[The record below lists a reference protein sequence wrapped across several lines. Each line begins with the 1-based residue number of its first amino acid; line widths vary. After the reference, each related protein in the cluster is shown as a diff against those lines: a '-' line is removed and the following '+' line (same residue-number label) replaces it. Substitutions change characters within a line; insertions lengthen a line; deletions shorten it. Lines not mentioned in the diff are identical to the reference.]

1 MRKKMEKYVCIHG
14 HFYQPPRENPWI
26 EEIELQD
33 SAYPYH
39 DWNERITAEC
49 YAPNTSSRLLDGEGR
64 IQAIVN
70 NYSKISFNFGPTL
83 LAWMEGHD
91 PDTYRGI
98 LEADKLS
105 RERFSGHGSALAQA
119 YNHMIMPLAN
129 SRDKRTQVI
138 WGIKDFQKR
147 FGRDPEGMWLPEAAV
162 DTETL
167 EILAEQGI
175 KFTILSPHQAKR
187 FRKLGSDHEEWT
199 TAEGGKIDPSTCYLC
214 RLPSG
219 RTMNLF
225 FYDGPISSE
234 VAFGGLLSSG
244 EAFASKLMGAFSEGR
259 PWPQLVNIATDGE
272 TYGHHYRYGDMALAF
287 CLHSIESS
295 NFAKLTNYGEFLEK
309 NPPLYEVQIFDNSSW
324 SCAHGVE
331 RWKNDCGCN
340 SGAHGGWHQ
349 KWRKPLRVALDALRD
364 QLIPAYSR
372 EASLYLKDPW
382 AARDDYIE
390 IILNRAEENIE
401 DFLGRYSARELS
413 KEEKSKVLKLLE
425 TQRQA
430 MLMYTSCG
438 WFFDEISG
446 PETVQVMEYASMAM
460 QRTEEILGLS
470 LEPLFISDL
479 EKAPSNLFGNGAE
492 VYRRFVLPSKV
503 DLTRVG
509 AHYAVSS
516 LFNDYPEQ
524 MEIFNFNVKSEK
536 YEKVKAGKIT
546 LATGNAQ
553 IHSDFTWDEVRKSF
567 AVLHLGDHNIS
578 GGLIDF
584 KDEEAFS
591 SMRQEIWSTFERGD
605 TTEVIRLMGKHF
617 GMNNFS
623 IWHLFRD
630 EQRKVIHQILEFN
643 HVGIEASYRK
653 IYEDNNPVM
662 NFLSSID
669 IPIPKSIFL
678 AVEHIINVDMKRAFE
693 REEVDMEKLKRL
705 ILESNRWGIH
715 LDREAVEYDISL
727 WVTSLMGKV
736 VQDPMNPLLFVR
748 ITNAL
753 KLLEPLSL
761 NPNFWKAQNMYFR
774 LIEQFKGKTEEE
786 AKKGDESAKEW
797 LDAFNDLGKKL
808 GIRVK

>member
-1 MRKKMEKYVCIHG
+1 VERHVCIHG

-49 YAPNTSSRLLDGEGR
+49 YAPNIASRLLDGEGR
-64 IQAIVN
+64 ILAIVN

-83 LAWMEGHD
+83 LAWMERHE
-91 PDTYRGI
+91 PNAYRAI

-138 WGIKDFQKR
+138 WGIRDFQQR
-147 FGRDPEGMWLPEAAV
+147 FEREPEGMWLPETAV

-175 KFTILSPHQAKR
+175 KFTILAPSQAKS
-187 FRKLGSDHEEWT
+187 FRKIDENQEWQI
-199 TAEGGKIDPSTCYLC
+199 AEGGKIDPSTCYRC
-214 RLPSG
+214 PLPSG
-219 RTMNLF
+219 RTISLF
-225 FYDGPISSE
+225 FYDGPISQE
-234 VAFGGLLSSG
+234 VAFGKVLTSG
-244 EAFASKLMGAFSEGR
+244 DTFAQRLMGAFSDER
-259 PWPQLVNIATDGE
+259 NWPQLIHIATDGE
-272 TYGHHYRYGDMALAF
+272 TYGHHHHYGDMALAF
-287 CLHSIESS
+287 CLHFIESG
-295 NFAKLTNYGEFLEK
+295 NFATLTNYGEFLEK
-309 NPPLYEVQIFDNSSW
+309 NPPFYEVQIFEHSSW

-331 RWKNDCGCN
+331 RWRSDCGCN
-340 SGAHGGWHQ
+340 SGTHGGWHQ
-349 KWRKPLRVALDALRD
+349 KWRGPLRGALDALRD
-364 QLIPAYSR
+364 QLIPAFTR

-382 AARDDYIE
+382 EARDNYIE
-390 IILNRAEENIE
+390 VILDRAAENIE
-401 DFLGRYSARELS
+401 DFLKRHAVRELS
-413 KEEKSKVLKLLE
+413 KAEKSRVLKLLE
-425 TQRQA
+425 IQRHA

-446 PETVQVMEYASMAM
+446 PETVQVIEYASMAM

-470 LEPLFISDL
+470 LDPLFISDL

-492 VYRRFVLPSKV
+492 VYRKLVLPSKI
-503 DLTRVG
+503 DLARVG

-516 LFNDYPEQ
+516 LFNDYPEH
-524 MEIFNFNVKSEK
+524 MKIFNFTVESEN
-536 YEKVKAGKIT
+536 YEKVKAGKIS
-546 LATGNAQ
+546 LATGNAR
-553 IHSDFTWDEVRKSF
+553 IHSDFTWDEVKKSF

-578 GGLIDF
+578 GGLTDF
-584 KDEEAFS
+584 KDEGMFS
-591 SMRQEIWSTFERGD
+591 SMRQEIWAGFEQGD
-605 TTEVIRLMGKHF
+605 TTGVIRLMGKHF

-662 NFLSSID
+662 NFLSSIN
-669 IPIPKSIFL
+669 IPIPKPIFL
-678 AVEHIINVDMKRAFE
+678 AVEYIVNVDMKRAFE
-693 REEVDMEKLKRL
+693 REEVDTEKLKRL

-715 LDREAVEYDISL
+715 LDRAAIEYDVSL
-727 WVTSLMGKV
+727 WVTSLMEKV
-736 VQDPMNPLLFVR
+736 NQDPMDPSLFVR
-748 ITNAL
+748 ITNVL
-753 KLLEPLSL
+753 ELLESLSL
-761 NPNFWKAQNMYFR
+761 NLNLWKAQNMYFSLR
-774 LIEQFKGKTEEE
+774 EQLTAEMDEKVKR
-786 AKKGDESAKEW
+786 GDESAKEW
-797 LDAFNDLGKKL
+797 FDAFNNLGRKL
-808 GIRVK
+808 RIKIS

>member
-1 MRKKMEKYVCIHG
+1 MERHVCIHG

-49 YAPNTSSRLLDGEGR
+49 YAPNIASRLLDGEGR
-64 IQAIVN
+64 ILAIVN

-83 LAWMEGHD
+83 LAWMERHE
-91 PDTYRGI
+91 PNAYRAI

-138 WGIKDFQKR
+138 WGIRDFQQR
-147 FGRDPEGMWLPEAAV
+147 FEREPEGMWLPETAV

-175 KFTILSPHQAKR
+175 KFTILAPSQAKS
-187 FRKLGSDHEEWT
+187 FRKIDENQEWQI
-199 TAEGGKIDPSTCYLC
+199 AEGGKIDPSTCYRC
-214 RLPSG
+214 PLPSG
-219 RTMNLF
+219 RTISLF
-225 FYDGPISSE
+225 FYDGPISQE
-234 VAFGGLLSSG
+234 VAFGKVLTSG
-244 EAFASKLMGAFSEGR
+244 DTFAQRLMGAFSDER
-259 PWPQLVNIATDGE
+259 NWPQLIHIATDGE
-272 TYGHHYRYGDMALAF
+272 TYGHHHHYGDMALAF
-287 CLHSIESS
+287 CLHFIESG
-295 NFAKLTNYGEFLEK
+295 NFATLTNYGEFLEK
-309 NPPLYEVQIFDNSSW
+309 NPPFYEVQIFEHSSW

-331 RWKNDCGCN
+331 RWRSDCGCN
-340 SGAHGGWHQ
+340 SGTHGGWHQ
-349 KWRKPLRVALDALRD
+349 KWRGPLRGALDALRD
-364 QLIPAYSR
+364 QLIPAFTR

-382 AARDDYIE
+382 EARDNYIE
-390 IILNRAEENIE
+390 VILDRAAENIE
-401 DFLGRYSARELS
+401 DFLKRHAVRELS
-413 KEEKSKVLKLLE
+413 KAEKSRVLKLLE
-425 TQRQA
+425 IQRHA

-446 PETVQVMEYASMAM
+446 PETVQVIEYASMAM

-470 LEPLFISDL
+470 LDPLFISDL

-492 VYRRFVLPSKV
+492 VYRKLVLPSKF
-503 DLTRVG
+503 DLSRVG

-516 LFNDYPEQ
+516 LFNDYPEH
-524 MEIFNFNVKSEK
+524 MKIFNFTVESEN
-536 YEKVKAGKIT
+536 YEKVKAGKIS
-546 LATGNAQ
+546 LATGNAR
-553 IHSDFTWDEVRKSF
+553 IHSDFTWDEVKKSF

-578 GGLIDF
+578 GGLTDF
-584 KDEEAFS
+584 KDEGMFS
-591 SMRQEIWSTFERGD
+591 SMRQEIWAGFEQGD
-605 TTEVIRLMGKHF
+605 TTGVIRLMGKHF

-662 NFLSSID
+662 NFLSSIN
-669 IPIPKSIFL
+669 IPIPKPIFL
-678 AVEHIINVDMKRAFE
+678 AVEYIVNVDMKRAFE
-693 REEVDMEKLKRL
+693 REEVDTEKLKRL

-715 LDREAVEYDISL
+715 LDRAAIEYDVSL
-727 WVTSLMGKV
+727 WVTSLMEKV
-736 VQDPMNPLLFVR
+736 NQDPMDPSLFVR
-748 ITNAL
+748 ITNV
-753 KLLEPLSL
+753 LERLESLSFNL
-761 NPNFWKAQNMYFR
+761 NLWKAQNMYFSLR
-774 LIEQFKGKTEEE
+774 EQLTAEMDEKVKR
-786 AKKGDESAKEW
+786 GDESAKEW
-797 LDAFNDLGKKL
+797 FNAFNNLGTKL
-808 GIRVK
+808 RIKIS

>member
-1 MRKKMEKYVCIHG
+1 MDRYVCIHG

-39 DWNERITAEC
+39 DWNERITSEC

-64 IQAIVN
+64 IRAIVN

-83 LAWMEGHD
+83 LAWIEGHD
-91 PDTYRGI
+91 PDTYHGI

-129 SRDKRTQVI
+129 SRDKRSQVI

-147 FGRDPEGMWLPEAAV
+147 FGRDPEGMWFPETAIDA
-162 DTETL
+162 ETL

-175 KFTILSPHQAKR
+175 KFTILAPSQAKT
-187 FRKLGSDHEEWT
+187 FRGIDQNQEWQGV
-199 TAEGGKIDPSTCYLC
+199 EGGKIDPTTSYLC

-219 RTMNLF
+219 RAIHLF
-225 FYDGPISSE
+225 FYDGPISRE
-234 VAFGGLLSSG
+234 VAFGGLLTSG
-244 EAFASKLMGAFSEGR
+244 EAFAKRLMGTFSDGR
-259 PWPQLVNIATDGE
+259 DWPQLVHIATDGE
-272 TYGHHYRYGDMALAF
+272 TYGHHHHYGDMALTF
-287 CLHSIESS
+287 CLHFIESS
-295 NFAKLTNYGEFLEK
+295 SFAKLTNYGEFLEK
-309 NPPLYEVQIFDNSSW
+309 NPPRYEVQIIDNSSW
-324 SCAHGVE
+324 SCTHGVE
-331 RWKNDCGCN
+331 RWTNDCGCN
-340 SGAHGGWHQ
+340 TGMHGGWHQ
-349 KWRKPLRVALDALRD
+349 KWRRPLRVALDALRD

-372 EASLYLKDPW
+372 EASLYLKEPW
-382 AARDDYIE
+382 AARDSYIE

-401 DFLGRYSARELS
+401 DFLKRHGGRELT
-413 KEEKSKVLKLLE
+413 KEEKSRVLKLLE
-425 TQRQA
+425 IQRHA

-446 PETVQVMEYASMAM
+446 PETVQVIEYASMAM

-470 LEPLFISDL
+470 LEPLFLSDL

-492 VYRRFVLPSKV
+492 VYRKFVNPSKV

-516 LFNDYPEQ
+516 LFNEYPEQ
-524 MEIFNFNVKSEK
+524 MKIFNFNVESEN

-546 LATGNAQ
+546 LATGKAG
-553 IHSDFTWDEVRKSF
+553 IRSDFTWDEVKKSF

-578 GGLIDF
+578 GGLADF
-584 KDEEAFS
+584 KNEEAFS
-591 SMRQEIWSTFERGD
+591 SMRQEVWSAFEQGD
-605 TTEVIRLMGKHF
+605 TIGIIRLMGKHF

-669 IPIPKSIFL
+669 SPIPKPIFL
-678 AVEHIINVDMKRAFE
+678 AVEHIINVDMRRAFE
-693 REEVDMEKLKRL
+693 KEEVDTEKLKRL

-715 LDREAVEYDISL
+715 LDRAAIEYDVSL
-727 WVTSLMGKV
+727 WVTCRMEKLT
-736 VQDPMNPLLFVR
+736 QDPMDPSLFIR

-761 NPNFWKAQNMYFR
+761 NLNFWKAQNMYFSIMER
-774 LIEQFKGKTEEE
+774 LKSEMDEK
-786 AKKGDESAKEW
+786 AKKGDGSVKEW
-797 LDAFNDLGKKL
+797 LDAFNDLGDKL
-808 GIRVK
+808 RIKVGK

>member
-1 MRKKMEKYVCIHG
+1 MRKSMDRYVCIHG

-39 DWNERITAEC
+39 DWNERIASEC
-49 YAPNTSSRLLDGEGR
+49 YAPNTSSRLLDGEGK

-83 LAWMEGHD
+83 LAWMESHD
-91 PDTYRGI
+91 LDTYQGI

-119 YNHMIMPLAN
+119 YNHMILPLAN
-129 SRDKRTQVI
+129 SRDKRSQVI

-147 FGRDPEGMWLPEAAV
+147 FGRDPEGMWFPETAIDV
-162 DTETL
+162 ETL

-175 KFTILSPHQAKR
+175 KFTILAPSQAKS
-187 FRKLGSDHEEWT
+187 FRGIDKNQEWQGV
-199 TAEGGKIDPSTCYLC
+199 EGGKVDPTTSYLC

-219 RTMNLF
+219 RAIHLF
-225 FYDGPISSE
+225 FYDGPISHE
-234 VAFGGLLSSG
+234 VAFGGLLTSG
-244 EAFASKLMGAFSEGR
+244 EALAKRLMGAFSDR
-259 PWPQLVNIATDGE
+259 RDWKQLVHIATDGE
-272 TYGHHYRYGDMALAF
+272 TYGHHHHYGDMALTY
-287 CLHSIESS
+287 CLHFIESS
-295 NFAKLTNYGEFLEK
+295 NFATLTNYGEFLEK
-309 NPPLYEVQIFDNSSW
+309 NPPFHEVQIFDNSSW
-324 SCAHGVE
+324 SCTHGIE
-331 RWKNDCGCN
+331 RWANDCGCN
-340 SGAHGGWHQ
+340 TGMHGGWHQ
-349 KWRKPLRVALDALRD
+349 KWRRPLRVALDALRD

-382 AARDDYIE
+382 GARDDYIE

-401 DFLGRYSARELS
+401 DFLKRHGVRELT
-413 KEEKSKVLKLLE
+413 KGEKSRVLKLLE
-425 TQRQA
+425 IQRHA

-460 QRTEEILGLS
+460 QRIEEILGLS
-470 LEPLFISDL
+470 LEPLFLSDL
-479 EKAPSNLFGNGAE
+479 EKAPSNIFDNGAE
-492 VYRRFVLPSKV
+492 VYRKFVNPSKV

-516 LFNDYPEQ
+516 LFNDYPEH
-524 MEIFNFNVKSEK
+524 MKIFNFTVETEN

-546 LATGNAQ
+546 LATGKAR
-553 IHSDFTWDEVRKSF
+553 IRSDFTWDEVKKSF

-578 GGLIDF
+578 GGLADF
-584 KDEEAFS
+584 KSEETFS
-591 SMRQEIWSTFERGD
+591 SMRQEVWSAFEQGD
-605 TTEVIRLMGKHF
+605 TTGIIRLMGKHF

-662 NFLSSID
+662 NFLSSIN
-669 IPIPKSIFL
+669 IPIPKPIFL

-693 REEVDMEKLKRL
+693 KEEVDMEKLKRL

-715 LDREAVEYDISL
+715 LDRAAIEYDVSL
-727 WVTSLMGKV
+727 WVTSLMEKV
-736 VQDPMNPLLFVR
+736 VQDPMNPSLLVR
-748 ITNAL
+748 ITKAL
-753 KLLEPLSL
+753 ELLDPLSL
-761 NPNFWKAQNMYFR
+761 NLNFWKAQNVYLSLMER
-774 LIEQFKGKTEEE
+774 LKGEMDEK
-786 AKKGDESAKEW
+786 AKKGDGSANEW
-797 LDAFNDLGKKL
+797 MNAFNGLGEKL
-808 GIRVK
+808 RIQVN

>member
-1 MRKKMEKYVCIHG
+1 MDRYICIHG

-39 DWNERITAEC
+39 DWNEKITAEC
-49 YAPNTSSRLLDGEGR
+49 YAPNTASRLLGDENR
-64 IQAIVN
+64 IKAIVN

-83 LAWMEGHD
+83 LAWMESHD
-91 PDTYRGI
+91 PDTYQGI

-129 SRDKRTQVI
+129 SRDKRSQVI

-147 FGRDPEGMWLPEAAV
+147 FGRDPEGMWLPETAV

-167 EILAEQGI
+167 EIVAEQGI
-175 KFTILSPHQAKR
+175 KFTILAPSQAKR
-187 FRKLGSDHEEWT
+187 VRKIGEMEEWQN
-199 TAEGGKIDPSTCYLC
+199 AEGGKIDSRTSYLC

-219 RTMNLF
+219 RTIHLF
-225 FYDGPISSE
+225 FYDGSISQE
-234 VAFGGLLSSG
+234 VAFGGLLTSG
-244 EAFASKLMGAFSEGR
+244 EAFAKRLIATFSDGR
-259 PWPQLVNIATDGE
+259 DFPQLVHIATDGE
-272 TYGHHYRYGDMALAF
+272 TYGHHHRYGDMALTF
-287 CLHSIESS
+287 CLHFIESS
-295 NFAKLTNYGEFLEK
+295 DFATLTNYGDFLEK
-309 NPPLYEVQIFDNSSW
+309 NPPRYEVQIFDNSSW

-331 RWKNDCGCN
+331 RWRSDCGCN
-340 SGAHGGWHQ
+340 SGMHSGWHQ
-349 KWRKPLRVALDALRD
+349 KWRRPLRAALDAVRD

-372 EASLYLKDPW
+372 EASLYLKNPW

-390 IILNRAEENIE
+390 IILNRADENIE
-401 DFLGRYSARELS
+401 DFMKRHAARELS
-413 KEEKSKVLKLLE
+413 KEEKSRVLKLLE
-425 TQRQA
+425 IQRHA
-430 MLMYTSCG
+430 MLMDTSCG

-460 QRTEEILGLS
+460 QRTEDILGLS
-470 LEPLFISDL
+470 LEPLFLSDL
-479 EKAPSNLFGNGAE
+479 EKAPSNLYGNGAE
-492 VYRRFVLPSKV
+492 VYRRFVIPSKV

-524 MEIFNFNVKSEK
+524 MKIFNFNVESEK
-536 YEKVKAGKIT
+536 YEKVKAGKIA
-546 LATGNAQ
+546 LAIGKAR
-553 IHSDFTWDEVRKSF
+553 IRADFTWDEVKKSF

-578 GGLIDF
+578 GGLADF
-584 KDEEAFS
+584 EDEESFS
-591 SMRQEIWSTFERGD
+591 SMRREIWSAFEQGD
-605 TTEVIRLMGKHF
+605 ATGIIRLMGKHF

-662 NFLSSID
+662 NFLSSIN
-669 IPIPKSIFL
+669 IPIPKPIFL

-693 REEVDMEKLKRL
+693 KEEVDTEKLKRL

-715 LDREAVEYDISL
+715 LDQAAIQYGVSL
-727 WVTSLMGKV
+727 WVTSQMEKV
-736 VQDPMNPLLFVR
+736 IQDPMHSSILVR

-753 KLLEPLSL
+753 ELLEPLSL
-761 NPNFWKAQNMYFR
+761 NLNFWKAQNIYFSLR
-774 LIEQFKGKTEEE
+774 KQIKGKMSEKSE
-786 AKKGDESAKEW
+786 KGDPTAKEW
-797 LDAFNDLGKKL
+797 LDAFSSLGEKL
-808 GIRVK
+808 RIKVD